1 MPLFKKGKLN
11 KSENNRVVKK
21 VSERRVYTLKS
32 GTEVIEPFSITPVII
47 LILIGFSIVAGII
60 TRVDFGMFFRNID
73 NFFDILIRMY
83 PPNIEFHWDNL
94 FNDDPFIT
102 GYLEK
107 VWQPMIDTIQ
117 MSLLGSLMGSVLAL
131 PVALFASSNI
141 IKNKYVIVSVRFIL
155 SIFRTLPVLV
165 YALMLTLVFGFG
177 PFAGTVAISIFT
189 FAIVSK
195 MLYEKIE
202 TIDMGAFIAVES
214 TGANKVNTFTTA
226 VLPQIMPNYLSISL
240 YSFEINIRYAAIL
253 GYVGAGGI
261 GLLLNDRMSWRQ
273 YNDVIVVL
281 LALLAVVISIESLSR
296 YIRRRLG

>member
-1 MPLFKKGKLN
+1 MPKDINQDLN
-11 KSENNRVVKK
+11 NSENNREEKK
-21 VSERRVYTLKS
+21 VSERRIYTLKS
-32 GTEVIEPFSITPVII
+32 GTEVIEPFSITPIII
-47 LILIGFSIVAGII
+47 LILIAVSIAAAIF
-60 TRVDFGMFFRNID
+60 TRVDIGMFFRNID
-73 NFFDILIRMY
+73 NFFDILIKMF
-83 PPNIEFHWDNL
+83 PPDF
-94 FNDDPFIT
+94 T
-102 GYLEK
+102 YLEK
-107 VWQPMIDTIQ
+107 VWKPMVDTIQ
-117 MSLLGSLMGSVLAL
+117 MSLLGSMVGSVLAL

-141 IKNKYVIVSVRFIL
+141 IKNKYVIVTIRFLLSVL
-155 SIFRTLPVLV
+155 RTLPVLV
-165 YALMLTLVFGFG
+165 YALLLTLIFGFG
-177 PFAGTVAISIFT
+177 PFAGTIAISVFT

-202 TIDMGAFIAVES
+202 TIDMGAFIAIES

-261 GLLLNDRMSWRQ
+261 GLLLNDRMSWRM

-281 LALLAVVISIESLSR
+281 LVLLIVVISIESLSR

>member
-21 VSERRVYTLKS
+21 VSERRVYILKS

-83 PPNIEFHWDNL
+83 PPNF
-94 FNDDPFIT
+94 

-107 VWQPMIDTIQ
+107 VWKPMVDTIQ
-117 MSLLGSLMGSVLAL
+117 MSLLGSMVGSVLAL

-141 IKNKYVIVSVRFIL
+141 IKNKYIIVSIRFLL
-155 SIFRTLPVLV
+155 SILRTLPVLV
-165 YALMLTLVFGFG
+165 YALMLTLIFGFG

>member
-21 VSERRVYTLKS
+21 VSERRVYILKS

-83 PPNIEFHWDNL
+83 PPNF
-94 FNDDPFIT
+94 P
-102 GYLEK
+102 YLAK
-107 VWQPMIDTIQ
+107 VWKPMVDTIQ
-117 MSLLGSLMGSVLAL
+117 MSLLGSMVGSVLAL

-141 IKNKYVIVSVRFIL
+141 IKNKYIIVSIRFLL
-155 SIFRTLPVLV
+155 SILRTLPVLV
-165 YALMLTLVFGFG
+165 YALMLTLIFGFG

>member
-83 PPNIEFHWDNL
+83 PPNF
-94 FNDDPFIT
+94 P
-102 GYLEK
+102 YLAK
-107 VWQPMIDTIQ
+107 VWKPMVDTIQ
-117 MSLLGSLMGSVLAL
+117 MSLLGSMVGSVLAL

-141 IKNKYVIVSVRFIL
+141 IKNKYIIVSIRFLL
-155 SIFRTLPVLV
+155 SILRTLPVLV
-165 YALMLTLVFGFG
+165 YALMLTLIFGFG

>member
-21 VSERRVYTLKS
+21 VSERRVYILKS

-83 PPNIEFHWDNL
+83 PPNF
-94 FNDDPFIT
+94 P
-102 GYLEK
+102 YLAK
-107 VWQPMIDTIQ
+107 VWKPMVDTIQ
-117 MSLLGSLMGSVLAL
+117 MSLLGSMVGSVLAL

-141 IKNKYVIVSVRFIL
+141 IKNKYIIVSIRFLL
-155 SIFRTLPVLV
+155 SILRTLPVLV
-165 YALMLTLVFGFG
+165 YALMLTLIFGFG

-202 TIDMGAFIAVES
+202 TIDMGAFIAIES
-214 TGANKVNTFTTA
+214 TGANKVNTFTAA

>member
-21 VSERRVYTLKS
+21 VSERRVYILKS

-83 PPNIEFHWDNL
+83 PPNF
-94 FNDDPFIT
+94 P
-102 GYLEK
+102 YLAK
-107 VWQPMIDTIQ
+107 VWKPMVDTIQ
-117 MSLLGSLMGSVLAL
+117 MSLLGSFVGSVLAL

-141 IKNKYVIVSVRFIL
+141 IKNKYIIVSIRFLL
-155 SIFRTLPVLV
+155 SILRTLPVLV
-165 YALMLTLVFGFG
+165 YALMLTLIFGFG

>member
-1 MPLFKKGKLN
+1 MPKDIN
-11 KSENNRVVKK
+11 KEVNNSENNREEKK
-21 VSERRVYTLKS
+21 VSERRIYTLKS
-32 GTEVIEPFSITPVII
+32 GTEVIEPFSITPIII
-47 LILIGFSIVAGII
+47 LILIAVSIAAAIF
-60 TRVDFGMFFRNID
+60 TRVDIGMFFRNID
-73 NFFDILIRMY
+73 NFFDILIKMF
-83 PPNIEFHWDNL
+83 PPDF
-94 FNDDPFIT
+94 T
-102 GYLEK
+102 YLEK
-107 VWQPMIDTIQ
+107 VWKPMVDTIQ
-117 MSLLGSLMGSVLAL
+117 MSLLGSMVGSVLAL

-141 IKNKYVIVSVRFIL
+141 IKNKYVIITIRFLLSVL
-155 SIFRTLPVLV
+155 RTLPVLV
-165 YALMLTLVFGFG
+165 YALLLTLIFGFG
-177 PFAGTVAISIFT
+177 PFAGTIAISVFT

-202 TIDMGAFIAVES
+202 TIDMGAFIAIES

-261 GLLLNDRMSWRQ
+261 GLLLNDRMSWRM

-281 LALLAVVISIESLSR
+281 LVLLIVVISIESLSR

>member
-83 PPNIEFHWDNL
+83 PPNF
-94 FNDDPFIT
+94 P
-102 GYLEK
+102 YLAK
-107 VWQPMIDTIQ
+107 VWKPMVDTIQ
-117 MSLLGSLMGSVLAL
+117 MSLLGSMVGSVLAL

-141 IKNKYVIVSVRFIL
+141 IKNKYIIVSIRFLL
-155 SIFRTLPVLV
+155 SILRTLPVLV
-165 YALMLTLVFGFG
+165 YALMLTLIFGFG

-202 TIDMGAFIAVES
+202 TIDMGAFIAIES
-214 TGANKVNTFTTA
+214 TGANKVNTFTAA